1 MIEKK
6 KINQFEDRAER
17 VLLVGI
23 SGPQINRWD
32 AEDHL
37 RELQALAETAG
48 TEVIET
54 VIQERDKPDAATFIG
69 KGKVEE
75 VRLLAEEL
83 EIDSIIFDDELS
95 PAQVRNLQ
103 TAIDTKVI
111 DRSAL
116 ILDIFASHAQSMEA
130 KTQVELAQLNY
141 LLPRLTRQWSHLS
154 RQVGGV
160 FTKGP
165 GETQLETDRRLVRT
179 RIASL
184 KHKLEKIDQQR
195 ITQRQQR
202 GDLFR
207 AALIG
212 YTNAGKSTLMKA
224 LTKADVLIEDK
235 LFATLDTTV
244 RRLQLNTEQAI
255 LISDTVGFI
264 RKLPHHL
271 IASFRTTLAET
282 LEADLLIHV
291 VDSTHPHLAEHIHV
305 VSDLVS
311 SLSTE
316 TFRAMLVFNKIDM
329 LKDKH
334 TVELLHAEYPHAQ
347 FISAQRNVGLAQ
359 LKQNI
364 IEIID
369 QSYRIREIRLKF
381 SKGAAEHLFYNL
393 GQVLERHFDEE
404 YCYLKIKFALANQ
417 AKIEELAARY
427 A

>member
-6 KINQFEDRAER
+6 KISQFDNRPER

-48 TEVIET
+48 TEVIDT
-54 VIQERDKPDAATFIG
+54 VIQDRDKPDAATFIG

-75 VRLLAEEL
+75 VRLLAEEK

-95 PAQVRNLQ
+95 PAQTRNLQ
-103 TAIDTKVI
+103 TAIDKKI
-111 DRSAL
+111 LDRPAL
-116 ILDIFASHAQSMEA
+116 ILDIFASHAKSMEA

-179 RIASL
+179 RIAGL
-184 KHKLEKIDQQR
+184 RHKLDKIDRQR
-195 ITQRQQR
+195 ITQRSQR
-202 GDLFR
+202 EDMFR

-212 YTNAGKSTLMKA
+212 YTNAGKSTLMQA
-224 LTKADVLIEDK
+224 LTGADVLIEDK

-244 RRLQLNTEQAI
+244 RRLKLNADQSI
-255 LISDTVGFI
+255 LLSDTVGFI

-291 VDSTHPHLAEHIHV
+291 VDSTHPHLAEHIQV

-311 SLSTE
+311 SLSPE
-316 TFRAMLVFNKIDM
+316 TFRAMLVFNKIDR

-334 TVELLHAEYPHAQ
+334 TVDLLSAEYPHAR
-347 FISAQRNVGLAQ
+347 FISARRNLGLDQ
-359 LKQNI
+359 LKQDILEI
-364 IEIID
+364 IE
-369 QSYRIREIRLKF
+369 QSYRIREIRLRF
-381 SKGAAEHLFYNL
+381 SKGAPEHLFYNL

-404 YCYLKIKFALANQ
+404 YCYLKIKFSLNNQ
-417 AKIEELAARY
+417 SKIEELEARY